1 MTIDIEPKPF
11 WSNCLIEAIK
21 VKFKDWSGV
30 KLIPIWHGLVHFHM
44 MWLDK
49 RISKIFHFTHKS
61 LPGWH
66 CDLFFKGRIEEVDQD
81 GLKKWLKNNKA
92 IAPDLE

>member
-1 MTIDIEPKPF
+1 MKPF

-21 VKFKDWSGV
+21 VKFKDWHAV

-49 RISKIFHFTHKS
+49 RTSKIFHFTHKS

-66 CDLFFKGRIEEVDQD
+66 CDLFFKGRIEEVDPN
-81 GLKKWLKNNKA
+81 GLKKWLRNNKA
-92 IAPDLE
+92 IAPNIE

>member
-1 MTIDIEPKPF
+1 MKPR

-21 VKFKDWSGV
+21 VKSRDWHAV

-49 RISKIFHFTHKS
+49 RTSKIFHFTHKS
-61 LPGWH
+61 IPGWH
-66 CDLFFKGRIEEVDQD
+66 CDLFFKGRIEEVNPNN
-81 GLKKWLKNNKA
+81 LRKWLKNNQA
-92 IAPDLE
+92 IAPEI